1 MRVWVPLNVHATE
14 REHTGS
20 HRRGQR
26 GTACITIKQ
35 VLPGLIFSLCA
46 SAGELVKLTMPSIEK
61 AKRNKRN
68 IAFSYPE
75 TPAPS

>member
-1 MRVWVPLNVHATE
+1 VHATE
-14 REHTGS
+14 REHTGT

-35 VLPGLIFSLCA
+35 VLPGVILTLCA
-46 SAGELVKLTMPSIEK
+46 SAGELVKLTMPSMER
-61 AKRNKRN
+61 AKRNKRT
-68 IAFSYPE
+68 IGFSYPE